1 METVVKSYYIEDTAD
16 FNDNVIR
23 LLNADRPHW
32 CLWFETEPVE
42 MGWLKITFECLPTQ
56 VIAIENLLSPYV

>member
-1 METVVKSYYIEDTAD
+1 MDTVVKSYYIEDTAE
-16 FNDNVIR
+16 FNDKVIR

-42 MGWLKITFECLPTQ
+42 MGWLKLTIECTHIQ
-56 VIAIENLLSPYV
+56 VGAIENLIAPYV